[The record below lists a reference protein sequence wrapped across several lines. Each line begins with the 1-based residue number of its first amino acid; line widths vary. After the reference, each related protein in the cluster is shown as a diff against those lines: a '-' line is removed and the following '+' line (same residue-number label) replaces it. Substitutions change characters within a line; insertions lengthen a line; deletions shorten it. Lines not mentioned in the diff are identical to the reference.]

1 LIGLEKVSGRVI
13 CDLLDVRNADV
24 LLPGQYAYLP
34 QPQQGWEFH
43 CPPRSLTS
51 EYGKRNAGGEVLAIR
66 SSERIDETFSGLAF
80 RTILALA
87 FGLENVSAI

>member
-1 LIGLEKVSGRVI
+1 VVDKIM
-13 CDLLDVRNADV
+13 V
-24 LLPGQYAYLP
+24 LLLSMGSLLQAKLQDP
-34 QPQQGWEFH
+34 
-43 CPPRSLTS
+43 CSLTS

-80 RTILALA
+80 RTILAPA